1 MQGSI
6 GGRQWHVSFFF
17 TVQRLDSFLFG
28 YIRLLVVVLSTFA
41 SAQLLPFSFGSLFTF
56 WPL

>member
-1 MQGSI
+1 MA
-6 GGRQWHVSFFF
+6 RLFFFF